1 MTDEAFT
8 KRRLSRARPKVE
20 ELCFRS
26 RVCQRPFNSL
36 TSALRAPCMSRG
48 QREQAYVHIY
58 IIDSRIKYMTYSTN
72 KYKGEKIE
80 VMDMDSL
87 R

>member
-1 MTDEAFT
+1 M
-8 KRRLSRARPKVE
+8 P
-20 ELCFRS
+20 
-26 RVCQRPFNSL
+26 
-36 TSALRAPCMSRG
+36 RG

-80 VMDMDSL
+80 VMDMDSP

>member
-1 MTDEAFT
+1 MRHLRSVDFLALARKSKNYAFEVVFANA
-8 KRRLSRARPKVE
+8 L
-20 ELCFRS
+20 
-26 RVCQRPFNSL
+26 L
-36 TSALRAPCMSRG
+36 TLWQVHFEPPCMPRG

-80 VMDMDSL
+80 VMDMDSP